1 MCIIKKI
8 ISITIITL
16 LPFWGLAQQKVMTL
30 DSILT
35 RIKQN
40 SPQLLQYDAR
50 IKAVEE
56 SAKGAKAWMAPMAG
70 VGTFMTPYPG
80 QMAEQPGDQGQFMIS
95 LEQDIPN
102 PIKLNARASYMKSK
116 AGIEAQNKNVSY
128 NELRSQAKKLYY
140 EWLVLDKKI
149 AVLQQNKDILQTM
162 KKLAEIRF
170 TYNQGLLSSIYKTEA
185 RIGEVEDML
194 VETNSKI
201 QENKY
206 WMKGLMNVPYDFDFT
221 IDTTCQVKYDMTV
234 LPDTAYL
241 GSARSDIQ
249 RMNETIQSMKLNQTV
264 IKSEAKP
271 DFKIKFDHM
280 IGYNPHMPLMYTLMG
295 MVSIPMAPWSSKMYK
310 SGVRQMD
317 YEIEAMKKER
327 EAMLNQ
333 MSGMSFSMKHGLH
346 TMEHHLTNYETHIL
360 PALKKSFE
368 TLMIS
373 YQENKL
379 DLPLVIDGWEALN
392 MAQMKYLE
400 QKQQY
405 YQMIAD
411 YEKQLEK

>member
-1 MCIIKKI
+1 M
-8 ISITIITL
+8 
-16 LPFWGLAQQKVMTL
+16 
-30 DSILT
+30 

-40 SPQLLQYDAR
+40 NPQLLQYDDR

-70 VGTFMTPYPG
+70 AGTFMTPYPG
-80 QMAEQPGDQGQFMIS
+80 QMAEEPNDQGQFMIS

-102 PIKLNARASYMKSK
+102 PAKLNAKANYLKSK
-116 AGIEAQNKNVSY
+116 AGIETQNKNVSY

-149 AVLQQNKDILQTM
+149 VVLQQNKEILQTM
-162 KKLAEIRF
+162 KKLGEIRY
-170 TYNQGLLSSIYKTEA
+170 TYNQGLLSSIYKTEG
-185 RIGEVEDML
+185 RIGEVDDML
-194 VETNSKI
+194 IETTSKI
-201 QENKY
+201 LENKY
-206 WMKGLMNVPYDFDFT
+206 WMRGLMNVPYDFDFT
-221 IDTTCQVKYDMTV
+221 IDTTFKVKYDEEV

-241 GSARSDIQ
+241 SSVRSDIQ
-249 RMNETIQSMKLNQTV
+249 RMNETIQSMKLNQAAMR
-264 IKSEAKP
+264 SEAKP

-280 IGYNPHMPLMYTLMG
+280 SGYNPHMPQQYTLMG
-295 MVSIPMAPWSSKMYK
+295 MVSIPIVPWASKMYK
-310 SGVRQMD
+310 SGVKQMD

-327 EAMLNQ
+327 QAMLNQ
-333 MSGMSFSMKHGLH
+333 MSGMSFSMKQGIH
-346 TMEHHLTNYETHIL
+346 TMEHHLMNYEMTIL

-405 YQMIAD
+405 YQMIVD